1 MHTLFE
7 AEVAI
12 SLGDGSDYRHDREPR
27 LVGTLHAE
35 FEGWLGDDIVETS
48 GFWLVTEALAAALQA
63 SELTGFEL
71 ADVVVTTGPTRDEFD
86 YPPLPVW
93 RRLVPTGSLTAGD
106 DIAAV
111 RRGTTLALSDRVLR
125 LLEGF
130 QIENAFLRPMTDPE
144 SM

>member
-7 AEVAI
+7 AEVTI
-12 SLGDGSDYRHDREPR
+12 SLGAGSDFRHDREPR

-48 GFWLVTEALAAALQA
+48 WFWLVTEALAAALQSSA
-63 SELTGFEL
+63 LTGFEL
-71 ADVVVTTGPTRDEFD
+71 ADVVVTTGPTWDEFD

-111 RRGTTLALSDRVLR
+111 RRSTTLALSEQALR
-125 LLEGF
+125 LLESF
-130 QIENAFLRPMTDPE
+130 QIENASLRPITDPQ
-144 SM
+144 SL